1 MAEEVTQITRPS
13 PIIEEAQKA
22 YLTSLQD
29 QVQTP
34 LDTSQFAPSVVGRTA
49 FDQAVQQQA
58 AQFAASA
65 PRATPSNQQ
74 VGPMGPM
81 ASDPRDV
88 LIQNLLRNASL
99 MNRRPV

>member
-1 MAEEVTQITRPS
+1 MQTQTQQP
-13 PIIEEAQKA
+13 
-22 YLTSLQD
+22 
-29 QVQTP
+29 
-34 LDTSQFAPSVVGRTA
+34 
-49 FDQAVQQQA
+49 AVQQQA

-99 MNRRPV
+99 MNKRPV

>member
-1 MAEEVTQITRPS
+1 
-13 PIIEEAQKA
+13 
-22 YLTSLQD
+22 
-29 QVQTP
+29 
-34 LDTSQFAPSVVGRTA
+34 
-49 FDQAVQQQA
+49 VQQQA
-58 AQFAASA
+58 AQFARSA